1 MADILSLEG
10 VSIEHRGRRG
20 VSRILDGV
28 DLSIAPGE
36 AVGLVGESGC
46 GKSTVALAA
55 MRYLPRGM
63 AISAGRVLF
72 EGRDLAAMDEGELRR
87 LRGRRIA
94 MVYQDPMSSLNPV
107 MTIGRQLVEVP
118 MLHGERDAARARD
131 RAIAM
136 LREVRLADAEATMER
151 YPHQLSGGQQ
161 QRVVIAM
168 ALMAEP
174 SLLVMDEPTTG
185 LDVTIEAAILELV
198 RDLRARFGTAIL
210 FISHNLGTVARLC
223 DRVGVLY
230 AGRLVETGG
239 VREVFRAPAHPYT
252 RGLLDAL
259 PDLDR
264 PRGGARLAPIAG
276 TLVAEDRARPGCA
289 FLPRCPHAAPAAC
302 GAGAI
307 ALAEAGG
314 AGHLA
319 RCARLGELPARMA
332 AATDAAAQ
340 AEEGPVL
347 LEARGVGKWYEVGGG
362 MSGKPRRVIRALTDA
377 SLEARRGGT
386 LAIVGESGSGKSTFA
401 RVVAGLAGEARGA
414 LSLAGEPLSGGVDSR
429 PRELLRRVQMV
440 FQNPD
445 STLNPSHSVG
455 YALMRPLRRLR
466 GLDAEEARQEAA
478 RLMARVQ
485 LPAELA
491 ERRPWQLSGGQRQRV
506 AIARALAGDP
516 DLLVADEPVSALDVS
531 VQAAIVNLLADLLA
545 GSDMALV
552 LISHDLA
559 LVRHMA
565 DRVAVMYL
573 GRVVEYGP
581 AAQVFAPPWHPYTEA
596 LLAAA
601 PRPDPDAPP
610 PEIVLAGPMP
620 SPAEEIRGCVFA
632 SRCPRRMEG
641 ICDTLAPP
649 ERVFG
654 AHRIACH
661 LELAAPG

>member
-466 GLDAEEARQEAA
+466 GLGAEEARQEAA

>member
-1 MADILSLEG
+1 
-10 VSIEHRGRRG
+10 
-20 VSRILDGV
+20 
-28 DLSIAPGE
+28 
-36 AVGLVGESGC
+36 
-46 GKSTVALAA
+46 
-55 MRYLPRGM
+55 
-63 AISAGRVLF
+63 
-72 EGRDLAAMDEGELRR
+72 
-87 LRGRRIA
+87 
-94 MVYQDPMSSLNPV
+94 
-107 MTIGRQLVEVP
+107 
-118 MLHGERDAARARD
+118 
-131 RAIAM
+131 
-136 LREVRLADAEATMER
+136 
-151 YPHQLSGGQQ
+151 
-161 QRVVIAM
+161 
-168 ALMAEP
+168 
-174 SLLVMDEPTTG
+174 
-185 LDVTIEAAILELV
+185 
-198 RDLRARFGTAIL
+198 
-210 FISHNLGTVARLC
+210 
-223 DRVGVLY
+223 
-230 AGRLVETGG
+230 
-239 VREVFRAPAHPYT
+239 VFRAPAHPYT

-466 GLDAEEARQEAA
+466 GLGAEEARQEAA